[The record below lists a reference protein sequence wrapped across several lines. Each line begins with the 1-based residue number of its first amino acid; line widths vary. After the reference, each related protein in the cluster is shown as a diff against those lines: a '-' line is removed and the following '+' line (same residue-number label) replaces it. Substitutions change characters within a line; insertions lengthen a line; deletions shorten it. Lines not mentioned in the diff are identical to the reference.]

1 MAKIIQTIKNN
12 EELTDEL
19 LKEIASMN
27 DDQLDIL
34 IEMLGN

>member
-1 MAKIIQTIKNN
+1 MAQIIEKIKNN
-12 EELTDEL
+12 EEITDEL